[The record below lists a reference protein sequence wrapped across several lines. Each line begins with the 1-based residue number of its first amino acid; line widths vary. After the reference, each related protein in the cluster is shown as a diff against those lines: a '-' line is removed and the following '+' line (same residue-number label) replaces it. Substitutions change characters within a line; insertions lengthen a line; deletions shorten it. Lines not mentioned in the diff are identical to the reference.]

1 MTLTTSTLNR
11 AELPTIADVIRAE
24 VARESVRRGGVAV
37 DRHDERVLDRV
48 AGIVAANGARWRL
61 EAETRYINTSE
72 G

>member
-37 DRHDERVLDRV
+37 DRHDRRVLDRV

-61 EAETRYINTSE
+61 EAESNTQHANE